1 MDANEREEREA
12 FLAQTDAY
20 LKGNDWPAVLDLAQ
34 GRLERLPGDLD
45 ARMAICR
52 VWIQQGRMDEARE
65 MLRELDETITS
76 LSQIYAYMGDAC
88 LKKGMMEET
97 GRCYRKF
104 LVLNPDVPLA
114 GDVLEKLRSIEEQRE
129 TAAVEGEEEAQIP
142 SAFQTA
148 TLAELYIRQ
157 GHLPMA
163 AEVLEA
169 ILRKEPQQERAAGM
183 LREVREAIR
192 REASAQRVAPVIAE
206 LSRWLE
212 NIVRL
217 RVHAA

>member
-1 MDANEREEREA
+1 MSIWTCSPL
-12 FLAQTDAY
+12 F
-20 LKGNDWPAVLDLAQ
+20 KGSNASNLFTVVRTL
-34 GRLERLPGDLD
+34 
-45 ARMAICR
+45 
-52 VWIQQGRMDEARE
+52 RE
-65 MLRELDETITS
+65 MDETITR
-76 LSQIYAYMGDAC
+76 LSQIYASMGDAC

-97 GRCYRKF
+97 GRYYRKF
-104 LVLNPDVPLA
+104 LSLNPDVPLA
-114 GDVLEKLRSIEEQRE
+114 GDVSEKLRSIEEQRE
-129 TAAVEGEEEAQIP
+129 TAAAEGEEEAQIP

-183 LREVREAIR
+183 LREVREMIH

>member
-1 MDANEREEREA
+1 MDANDREERDA
-12 FLAQTDAY
+12 FLAQTEAY
-20 LKGNDWPAVLDLAQ
+20 LKGNDWPVVLDLAQ

-76 LSQIYAYMGDAC
+76 LSQIYACMGDAY

-104 LVLNPDVPLA
+104 LALNPDVPPA

>member
-1 MDANEREEREA
+1 MDANDREERDA
-12 FLAQTDAY
+12 FLAQTEAY
-20 LKGNDWPAVLDLAQ
+20 LKGSDWPAVLDLAR

-65 MLRELDETITS
+65 MLRELDETIAS
-76 LSQIYAYMGDAC
+76 LSQIYACMGDAC

-97 GRCYRKF
+97 GRYYRKF
-104 LVLNPDVPLA
+104 LALNPDGPLA
-114 GDVLEKLRSIEEQRE
+114 GDVSEKLRSIEEQRE
-129 TAAVEGEEEAQIP
+129 TAAAEGEEEAQIP

-183 LREVREAIR
+183 LREVREMIR

>member
-1 MDANEREEREA
+1 MDANDREDRDA
-12 FLAQTDAY
+12 FLAQTEAY
-20 LKGNDWPAVLDLAQ
+20 LKENDWPAVLDLAQ

-65 MLRELDETITS
+65 MLREMDETITN
-76 LSQIYAYMGDAC
+76 LSQIYACMGDAC

-97 GRCYRKF
+97 GRYYRKF
-104 LVLNPDVPLA
+104 LALNPDVSLA
-114 GDVLEKLRSIEEQRE
+114 GDVSEKLRSIEEQRE
-129 TAAVEGEEEAQIP
+129 TAAAEGEEEAQIP

-183 LREVREAIR
+183 LREVREMIR
-192 REASAQRVAPVIAE
+192 REASAQRVAPVVAE

>member
-12 FLAQTDAY
+12 FLAQAEAY

-34 GRLERLPGDLD
+34 GRLERIPGDLD

-52 VWIQQGRMDEARE
+52 VRIQQGRMDEARE
-65 MLRELDETITS
+65 MLREMDETITR
-76 LSQIYAYMGDAC
+76 LSQIYACLGDAC
-88 LKKGMMEET
+88 FKKGMKEDAE
-97 GRCYRKF
+97 RYYRKF
-104 LVLNPDVPLA
+104 IVLNPGGPQAEDIS
-114 GDVLEKLRSIEEQRE
+114 ERLRDIEEQQP
-129 TAAVEGEEEAQIP
+129 AAAMEEEDTAQVP
-142 SAFQTA
+142 SAFQTV

-157 GHLPMA
+157 GHLPLA

-169 ILRKEPQQERAAGM
+169 IIAREPQQERAAGM
-183 LREVREAIR
+183 LREVRELIR
-192 REASAQRVAPVIAE
+192 REASAQRAAPVIAE

-212 NIVRL
+212 NNARL

>member
-1 MDANEREEREA
+1 MDASDREERDA
-12 FLAQTDAY
+12 FLAQTEAY

-65 MLRELDETITS
+65 MLREMDETITS

-97 GRCYRKF
+97 GRYYRKF
-104 LVLNPDVPLA
+104 LALNHDTPLV
-114 GDVLEKLRSIEEQRE
+114 GDVSEKLRSIEEQRE
-129 TAAVEGEEEAQIP
+129 TAAAEGEEEAQVP

-157 GHLPMA
+157 GHLSMA
-163 AEVLEA
+163 ADVLEA
-169 ILRKEPQQERAAGM
+169 ILQKEPQQERAAGM
-183 LREVREAIR
+183 LREVREMIR

>member
-1 MDANEREEREA
+1 MDANEREERDA
-12 FLAQTDAY
+12 FLAQTEAY

-65 MLRELDETITS
+65 MLREMDETITS
-76 LSQIYAYMGDAC
+76 LSQIYACMGDAC

-97 GRCYRKF
+97 GRYYRKF
-104 LVLNPDVPLA
+104 LALNPDVPLA
-114 GDVLEKLRSIEEQRE
+114 GDVSEKLRSIEEQRE
-129 TAAVEGEEEAQIP
+129 TAAAEGEEEAQIP

-183 LREVREAIR
+183 LREVREMIR

-206 LSRWLE
+206 LSRWLD

>member
-1 MDANEREEREA
+1 MDANDREQREA
-12 FLAQTDAY
+12 FLAQTEAY
-20 LKGNDWPAVLDLAQ
+20 LKGNDWPAALDLAQ

-65 MLRELDETITS
+65 MLREMDETITS
-76 LSQIYAYMGDAC
+76 LSQIYACMGDAY

-97 GRCYRKF
+97 GRYYRKF
-104 LVLNPDVPLA
+104 LTLNPDVPLA
-114 GDVLEKLRSIEEQRE
+114 GDVSEKLRGIEEQRE
-129 TAAVEGEEEAQIP
+129 TAAAEGEEEAQIP

-183 LREVREAIR
+183 LREVREMIR

>member
-1 MDANEREEREA
+1 MDANDRKEKDA
-12 FLAQTDAY
+12 FLAQAEAH
-20 LKGNDWPAVLDLAQ
+20 LKRNDWPAVLDLAQ
-34 GRLERLPGDLD
+34 RRLERLPGDLD

-52 VWIQQGRMDEARE
+52 VWIQQGRMDEALE
-65 MLRELDETITS
+65 MLGEMEETLACFS
-76 LSQIYAYMGDAC
+76 RIYAFLGDAC
-88 LKKGMMEET
+88 LKKGMREEAV
-97 GRCYRKF
+97 RYYRKF
-104 LVLNPDVPLA
+104 IVLNPDVPLA
-114 GDVLEKLRSIEEQRE
+114 GDVSEKLKSIEEQRE
-129 TAAVEGEEEAQIP
+129 TAAAEGEEEAQIP

-183 LREVREAIR
+183 LREVREMIR
-192 REASAQRVAPVIAE
+192 REASAQRAAPVIAE

>member
-1 MDANEREEREA
+1 MDADEREEREA
-12 FLAQTDAY
+12 FLAQTEAY

-52 VWIQQGRMDEARE
+52 VRIQQGRMDEARE
-65 MLRELDETITS
+65 MLREMDETITS
-76 LSQIYAYMGDAC
+76 LSRIYACMGDAC
-88 LKKGMMEET
+88 LKKGLMEET
-97 GRCYRKF
+97 GRYYRRF
-104 LVLNPDVPLA
+104 LSLNPDVPLT
-114 GDVLEKLRSIEEQRE
+114 GDVSEKLRSIEEQRE
-129 TAAVEGEEEAQIP
+129 TAAAEGEEEAQIP

-169 ILRKEPQQERAAGM
+169 ILRKEPQQERAGGM
-183 LREVREAIR
+183 LREVREMIR

-206 LSRWLE
+206 LSRWLD
-212 NIVRL
+212 NIARL

>member
-1 MDANEREEREA
+1 MDANDREERDA
-12 FLAQTDAY
+12 FLAQTEAY
-20 LKGNDWPAVLDLAQ
+20 LKENDWPAVLDLAQ

-65 MLRELDETITS
+65 MLREMDETITN
-76 LSQIYAYMGDAC
+76 LSQIYACMGDAC

-97 GRCYRKF
+97 GRYYRKF
-104 LVLNPDVPLA
+104 LALNPDVSLA
-114 GDVLEKLRSIEEQRE
+114 GDVSEKLRSIEEQRE
-129 TAAVEGEEEAQIP
+129 TAAAEGEEEAQIP

-183 LREVREAIR
+183 LREVREMIR
-192 REASAQRVAPVIAE
+192 REASAQRVAPVVAE

>member
-1 MDANEREEREA
+1 MDANDREERDA
-12 FLAQTDAY
+12 FLAQTEAY

-65 MLRELDETITS
+65 MLREMDETITS
-76 LSQIYAYMGDAC
+76 LSQIYACMGDAY

-97 GRCYRKF
+97 GRYYRKF
-104 LVLNPDVPLA
+104 LALNPGVPLA
-114 GDVLEKLRSIEEQRE
+114 GDVSEKLRSIEEQRE
-129 TAAVEGEEEAQIP
+129 TAAAEGEEEAQIP

-183 LREVREAIR
+183 LREVREMIR

>member
-1 MDANEREEREA
+1 MDANDREERDA
-12 FLAQTDAY
+12 FLAQTEAY

-65 MLRELDETITS
+65 MLREMDETITS

-97 GRCYRKF
+97 GRYYRKF
-104 LVLNPDVPLA
+104 LSLNHDAPLV
-114 GDVLEKLRSIEEQRE
+114 GDVSEKLRCIEEQRE
-129 TAAVEGEEEAQIP
+129 TAAAEGEEEAQVP

-157 GHLPMA
+157 GHLSMA

-169 ILRKEPQQERAAGM
+169 ILQKEPQQERAAGM
-183 LREVREAIR
+183 LREVREMIR